1 MAIVYHAEHLFCKLH
16 SIFMRSLNVI
26 FNPDALHNS
35 NFIKKRLWH
44 ISFHVDFAKNIKST
58 FFYRTSPVAASEVY
72 FSSHQKNIY
81 CM

>member
-35 NFIKKRLWH
+35 NFIKKKTLAH
-44 ISFHVDFAKNIKST
+44 VFSCGFHKKI
-58 FFYRTSPVAASEVY
+58 
-72 FSSHQKNIY
+72 
-81 CM
+81 